1 MQDNY
6 FYLLNLGASIKRA
19 PKTVHKKSYDTLL
32 TNIGV
37 KQKQAHTI

>member
-1 MQDNY
+1 M
-6 FYLLNLGASIKRA
+6 KRA
-19 PKTVHKKSYDTLL
+19 PKTVHKKSYDALL